1 MPVYPDL
8 ARSVRLQGH
17 VVLAIVIGKD
27 GSVEEIKLVSGHPLL
42 APAAMEAVKQWTY
55 KPTMLNGQPVQ
66 VQTQVTVNFS
76 LAD

>member
-1 MPVYPDL
+1 
-8 ARSVRLQGH
+8 
-17 VVLAIVIGKD
+17 
-27 GSVEEIKLVSGHPLL
+27 
-42 APAAMEAVKQWTY
+42 VKQWTY